1 MLLTNK
7 ERYRLNK
14 LKVFEK
20 ECYSNGYELVAG
32 IDEVGRGPLAGP
44 VVACAV
50 ILPKKINIKKI
61 NDSKKLT
68 KKDREDICSK
78 LISNP
83 KVIYAV
89 SIIEHTI
96 IDKINIFQSSLLAMK
111 NAVNKL
117 KVKPDYLL
125 FDGKFH
131 PQISTPSKAIIK
143 GDSKSISIS
152 AASIIAKVTRD
163 KIMIDYHEKYPE
175 YRFDLH
181 KGYGTKLHKKALLD
195 FGPCEI
201 HRKSFAPVRIL
212 T

>member
-1 MLLTNK
+1 LLLTNK